1 MYTEENSCI
10 NDEQRD
16 SLGRA
21 KVLVVDD
28 ELIVTEV
35 VGRYLRR
42 EGFEVTITA
51 DGEKALAQARQWS
64 PDLIVLDLML
74 PGVDGIE
81 VCRALRKESR
91 VPIVMLTARGE
102 EVDRIV
108 GLELGADDYVV
119 KPFSPRELVA
129 RIKAILRRAAS
140 QPTAQMQGDG
150 IRFKDFSLNPRT
162 RAVEVNSRAVELT
175 AKEFDLLY
183 FLAAHPGQVFTREQL
198 MNDVWDYTY
207 AADASTVT
215 VHVRRLR
222 EKIESDPVRPR
233 FIKTVWGV
241 GYKFEVGGP

>member
-1 MYTEENSCI
+1 MYTEKNSRI
-10 NDEQRD
+10 KEEQRD
-16 SLGRA
+16 GLGRA
-21 KVLVVDD
+21 KILVVDD
-28 ELIVTEV
+28 EPMVTEV
-35 VGRYLRR
+35 VGRYLGR

-51 DGEKALAQARQWS
+51 DGEEALALARQWS

-74 PGVDGIE
+74 PGVDGLE
-81 VCRALRKESR
+81 VCRTLRRESR

-108 GLELGADDYVV
+108 GLELGADDYMV

-129 RIKAILRRAAS
+129 RIKAVLRRAAS
-140 QPTAQMQGDG
+140 QPTSQTQGDV

-183 FLAAHPGQVFTREQL
+183 FLAAHPSQVFTREQL

-207 AADASTVT
+207 AAEASTVT

-241 GYKFEVGGP
+241 GYKFEAGGP

>member
-1 MYTEENSCI
+1 MYTEKNSRI
-10 NDEQRD
+10 KDEQSD
-16 SLGRA
+16 GLGRV
-21 KVLVVDD
+21 KILVVDD
-28 ELIVTEV
+28 EPIVTEV
-35 VGRYLRR
+35 VGRYLGR

-51 DGEKALAQARQWS
+51 DGKKALALARQWS

-74 PGVDGIE
+74 PGVDGLE
-81 VCRALRKESR
+81 VCRTLRKESH
-91 VPIVMLTARGE
+91 VPIVMLTSRGE

-108 GLELGADDYVV
+108 GLELGADDYMV

-129 RIKAILRRAAS
+129 RIKAVLRRAAS
-140 QPTAQMQGDG
+140 QPASQIQGDV

-162 RAVEVNSRAVELT
+162 RAVEVNSRAVALT

-183 FLAAHPGQVFTREQL
+183 FLAAHPGQVFTRGKL

-241 GYKFEVGGP
+241 GYKFEG

>member
-1 MYTEENSCI
+1 
-10 NDEQRD
+10 
-16 SLGRA
+16 LGRA
-21 KVLVVDD
+21 KILVVDD
-28 ELIVTEV
+28 EPMVTEV
-35 VGRYLRR
+35 VGRYLGR

-51 DGEKALAQARQWS
+51 DGEEALALARQWS

-74 PGVDGIE
+74 PGVDGLE
-81 VCRALRKESR
+81 VCRTLRRESR

-129 RIKAILRRAAS
+129 RIKSVLRRAAS
-140 QPTAQMQGDG
+140 QPTSQMQGDV

-183 FLAAHPGQVFTREQL
+183 FLAAHPGQVFTRGQL

-207 AADASTVT
+207 AAEASTVT

-241 GYKFEVGGP
+241 GYKFEAEGP